1 MVMPSV
7 PTFLIA
13 STRPLRI
20 KGLSPSDGSS
30 SINSL
35 GLPISALPRANIFCS
50 PPLRTAP
57 LRVRNACNGGHRPE
71 GLPGLPHG
79 PLPPR
84 HACTPPA
91 PRSPPPTSLDQH
103 RPGRRAARRLAATPY
118 PPPG

>member
-57 LRVRNACNGGHRPE
+57 LRVRNACNGGEQSLYPIRV
-71 GLPGLPHG
+71 
-79 PLPPR
+79 PLTQPPPR
-84 HACTPPA
+84 AGPP
-91 PRSPPPTSLDQH
+91 PPPQPPPTPGGPPRLR
-103 RPGRRAARRLAATPY
+103 RP
-118 PPPG
+118 